1 MSKVTFRLSVILLW
15 IGLIFG
21 VLYWPKT
28 EIPPFDERS
37 INVFAW
43 GDILD
48 PMVIADFEHKTG
60 IKVHLN
66 YYASNEELIVK
77 IKATGGE
84 GYDLIVPSEYAVRI
98 LKKEGLL
105 KELDHSQLHFLTS
118 LNPSLLNLKFDPGNR
133 YSVPFSWEIYGL
145 GINAN
150 FFKNRPLD
158 PSWKMIFDPAV
169 VDYKVAMSNDP
180 VQTIDFAAFYLFGP
194 IKELNPEQLQQTVD
208 LLIAQKKW
216 VTAYADFR
224 ADYFLATNNCPVALS
239 LSSYMIRAMRK
250 FPFLSFVIPK
260 EGTFVSVENI
270 SIPAASRKEQL
281 TYQLVNYLYTAE
293 SAQAHFET
301 YGLFPASANNLPDL
315 ANDLEKK
322 AMLAS
327 CQEAF
332 AKSYIGVVLASQE
345 KIRDAWVEIK
355 SSSD

>member
-1 MSKVTFRLSVILLW
+1 MKKLSFRLGVILVW
-15 IGLIFG
+15 IGLIFTI
-21 VLYWPKT
+21 LYWPKS

-48 PMVIADFEHKTG
+48 PMVVAQFEHDTG
-60 IKVHLN
+60 IKVHMN

-84 GYDLIVPSEYAVRI
+84 GYDLIVPSEYAVRT
-98 LKKEGLL
+98 LKKESLL
-105 KELDHSQLHFLTS
+105 KKLDHTQLHFLGG
-118 LNPSLLNLKFDPGNR
+118 LNPSLLNLKFDPGNQ
-133 YSVPFSWEIYGL
+133 YSIPFSWEIYGL
-145 GINAN
+145 GISLP
-150 FFKNRPLD
+150 FFENRSID
-158 PSWKMIFDPAV
+158 PSWNMIFDPAV

-194 IKELNPEQLQQTVD
+194 IKELNPQQLQQTVD
-208 LLIAQKKW
+208 LLIMQKRW
-216 VTAYADFR
+216 VTAYVDFR
-224 ADYFLATNNCPVALS
+224 ADYFLATKNCPVALT

-260 EGTFVSVENI
+260 EGTFVSVENL
-270 SIPAASRKEQL
+270 SIPAASKKEKL
-281 TYQLVNYLYTAE
+281 TYQLINYLYTAE
-293 SAQAHFET
+293 SAQKHFDT
-301 YGLFPASANNLPDL
+301 FGIFPASARNLPDL
-315 ANDLEKK
+315 EIEPEKK
-322 AMLAS
+322 KILAS